1 MAATDSSLPIAR
13 RSAWR
18 DDCMEV
24 VCGIAN
30 AGGGRLVLDADV
42 DGRGVVK
49 RKTNRLMKTI
59 PSAVA
64 AALGLTCAME
74 LVLEEGRMCLE
85 VVVPLHLSPSA
96 TMARS
101 TCTRTA
107 SIPFSTTRPW
117 IASFSRRR
125 KPI

>member
-42 DGRGVVK
+42 DSRGVVK

-85 VVVPLHLSPSA
+85 VVVPP
-96 TMARS
+96 
-101 TCTRTA
+101 CT
-107 SIPFSTTRPW
+107 
-117 IASFSRRR
+117 
-125 KPI
+125 